1 MKKTLVFLVLVTV
14 IGAAVWFG
22 LLQRD
27 QPASARPAPEA
38 LYDFEAQGVVL
49 RQMDA
54 EGRLQYEIQAEQIVQ
69 LPGNGGIR
77 ATKPVFHHDPPGVEP
92 GGPNRWTLTA
102 QEGTFP
108 AGGRA
113 ISLSGNVVVRGTPRD
128 SDIPVQL
135 AANELVYDME
145 REQAVAAGEVQIT
158 AGRSSIGGRGMRVNI
173 ATGRVEL
180 ESSTHATKIS
190 L

>member
-1 MKKTLVFLVLVTV
+1 MKKTLFSLVLVAG

-27 QPASARPAPEA
+27 QPATARQGPEA

-54 EGRLQYEIQAEQIVQ
+54 DGRLQYEIQAEQIVQ

-92 GGPNRWTLTA
+92 GGPKRWTLTA
-102 QEGTFP
+102 EEGTFP

-113 ISLSGNVVVRGTPRD
+113 ISLSGQVVVQGTPRD
-128 SDIPVQL
+128 SNTPLRL

-145 REQAVAAGEVQIT
+145 REQATAAGEVEIT
-158 AGRSSIGGRGMRVNI
+158 AGRNSFGGRGMRVNV

-180 ESSTHATKIS
+180 ESSTHAAKIS

>member
-1 MKKTLVFLVLVTV
+1 MKKTLFFLVLVAG

-22 LLQRD
+22 LLERD
-27 QPASARPAPEA
+27 QPATARQGPEA

-54 EGRLQYEIQAEQIVQ
+54 DGRLQYEIQAEQIVQ

-77 ATKPVFHHDPPGVEP
+77 ATQPVFHHDPPGVEP
-92 GGPNRWTLTA
+92 GGPKRWTLTA
-102 QEGTFP
+102 KEGTFP

-113 ISLSGNVVVRGTPRD
+113 ISLSGQVVVQGTPRD
-128 SDIPVQL
+128 SNTPLRL

-145 REQAVAAGEVQIT
+145 REQATAAGEVEIT
-158 AGRSSIGGRGMRVNI
+158 AGRNSFGGRGMRVNV

-180 ESSTHATKIS
+180 ESSTHAAKIS